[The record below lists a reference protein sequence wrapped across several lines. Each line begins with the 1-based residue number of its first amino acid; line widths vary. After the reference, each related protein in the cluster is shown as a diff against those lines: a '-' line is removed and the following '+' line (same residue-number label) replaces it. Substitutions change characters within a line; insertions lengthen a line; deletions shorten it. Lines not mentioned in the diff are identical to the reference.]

1 MARAGTPPPHGFSN
15 AMRGS
20 NRVAA
25 NPASASRRAHCA
37 PAGPPPMI
45 ATLRGTALPA
55 PDAFMDS
62 SPDASL
68 RPDAPADPT
77 LPVPRG
83 LR

>member
-1 MARAGTPPPHGFSN
+1 
-15 AMRGS
+15 
-20 NRVAA
+20 
-25 NPASASRRAHCA
+25 
-37 PAGPPPMI
+37 MI